1 MLARNRVRLAGP
13 YQIFNF
19 SRPPPKRAG
28 WPRSGFPNQ
37 SGCPTSL
44 FLGCGIGEF
53 SKLADAAGTENTCPQ
68 PQGHPH
74 LYQGLRC
81 ELSSLLA
88 PSHQRSI
95 IIKPS
100 KAISRMKANLLC
112 TILLG
117 LGLLSSPAFAQSG
130 PPAFPLAGDWDGDI
144 TRDGVVY
151 HLVLH
156 MNSTPE
162 GKMTALLDLVDQK
175 ISSIPAIGGSFDGTH
190 LTLRFFTGSL
200 TTLEI
205 MKRRSR
211 LTTRRSMH
219 RVRR

>member
-1 MLARNRVRLAGP
+1 
-13 YQIFNF
+13 
-19 SRPPPKRAG
+19 
-28 WPRSGFPNQ
+28 
-37 SGCPTSL
+37 
-44 FLGCGIGEF
+44 
-53 SKLADAAGTENTCPQ
+53 
-68 PQGHPH
+68 
-74 LYQGLRC
+74 
-81 ELSSLLA
+81 
-88 PSHQRSI
+88 
-95 IIKPS
+95 
-100 KAISRMKANLLC
+100 MKANLLC
-112 TILLG
+112 TDR
-117 LGLLSSPAFAQSG
+117 PAWGFLPGIRQSHSG

-175 ISSIPAIGGSFDGTH
+175 ISGIPAIGGSFDGTD
-190 LTLRFFTGSL
+190 LTLRSFTGSL